1 MSENANIG
9 STEDFNF
16 GYSAENYDAGC
27 EWTELPNEPDYS
39 DPDWLIKSL
48 IDDLYAY

>member
-9 STEDFNF
+9 STEDFDF
-16 GYSAENYDAGC
+16 GYSVENYDAGY

-39 DPDWLIKSL
+39 DWLIKSL
-48 IDDLYAY
+48 IDDSYEY